1 MARRPGSA
9 STAGPR
15 EQSLAALLD
24 AARADGFIG
33 RAAPMREFVAALA
46 GQSGIRVLFVHGP
59 GGIGKTTL
67 LEAFAR
73 QARSRGRPIRYLDA
87 RDVECSIGGLSI
99 ALAASPPSEGAED
112 AEDAEDDSVEAG
124 PADILLLDG
133 YELLAPLDRWI

>member
-15 EQSLAALLD
+15 DRWLSALLD

-46 GQSGIRVLFVHGP
+46 GQSDIRGLFAHRP

-73 QARSRGRPIRYLDA
+73 QARSSGRPIRYLDA

-99 ALAASPPSEGAED
+99 ALAASP
-112 AEDAEDDSVEAG
+112 
-124 PADILLLDG
+124 
-133 YELLAPLDRWI
+133 